1 MRLDDVHCF
10 VFGTY
15 DFGLSPATRASA
27 ILVLHQQVGG
37 ANLALWYPGDSAGA
51 RTRTMMG
58 THVGLELLSVGALRG
73 FPAGHLLD
81 RVEVVREVFRVG
93 VADFP
98 VRRKTSISHDE
109 GKLKKL
115 GGMGEVDVVVTT
127 AVDGE
132 EKSARVG
139 RENEGDIYGQV

>member
-1 MRLDDVHCF
+1 M
-10 VFGTY
+10 
-15 DFGLSPATRASA
+15 
-27 ILVLHQQVGG
+27 LHQQVGG

-98 VRRKTSISHDE
+98 VRRKTSISLQWSKHERDE
-109 GKLKKL
+109 GLVKDWASIGYL
-115 GGMGEVDVVVTT
+115 G
-127 AVDGE
+127 
-132 EKSARVG
+132 RVERG
-139 RENEGDIYGQV
+139 NMAGK